1 MRTELM
7 IWGGLALVLIAA
19 ETIAPGVFML
29 WLGLAAAVVFVL
41 LLVFPELPPIGQ
53 AIAFVALGFAA
64 IVVYVRF
71 FRDKELPSD
80 QPLLNRRGE
89 QLVGQVYVLDQA
101 IVDGRGRLKIGD
113 AYWTAEGDDLPQGTR
128 VRVVS
133 AQNMSLQ
140 VRAVD

>member
-1 MRTELM
+1 MRIELM
-7 IWGGLALVLIAA
+7 VWGGLALVLIAA
-19 ETIAPGVFML
+19 ETLAPGIFLL

-41 LLVFPELPPIGQ
+41 LMVFPELPLIGQ
-53 AIAFVALGFAA
+53 AIAFVLLGFAA

-71 FRDKELPSD
+71 FRDKEAPSD

-113 AYWTAEGDDLPQGTR
+113 AFWTAEGEDLPQGTR

-133 AQNMSLQ
+133 ANNMSLQ